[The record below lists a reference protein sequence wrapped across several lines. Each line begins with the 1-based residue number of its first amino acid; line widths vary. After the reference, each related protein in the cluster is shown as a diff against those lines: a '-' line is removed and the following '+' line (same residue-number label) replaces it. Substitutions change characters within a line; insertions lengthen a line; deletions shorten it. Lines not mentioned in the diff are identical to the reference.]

1 MSCSNSKITGRGSS
15 VANNTNNFRQNIT
28 RGVFVRLHDGIRDI
42 SRCFSKQP
50 TECVCEMLIGLCKKR
65 TKLGKIG
72 FLRSAVN

>member
-1 MSCSNSKITGRGSS
+1 MSYGSSKNKGRGSS
-15 VANNTNNFRQNIT
+15 IANNTNIFRQNIT
-28 RGVFVRLHDGIRDI
+28 RGVFMRLHDGIRDI

-65 TKLGKIG
+65 TKLEKIG